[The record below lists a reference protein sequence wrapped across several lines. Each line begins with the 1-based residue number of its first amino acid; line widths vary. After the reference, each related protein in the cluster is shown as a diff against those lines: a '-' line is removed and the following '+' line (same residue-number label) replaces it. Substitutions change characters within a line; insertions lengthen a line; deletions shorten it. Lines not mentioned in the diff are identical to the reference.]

1 MTPEVRHMKWWQA
14 TGGIVV
20 VVGLVLGARLMGA
33 VPAPKI
39 SLQQFTALYASSD
52 PLVIDVR
59 EPSSYKRGHIKRAI
73 NVPLLSV
80 QARADEIAAL
90 ARGRTVV
97 TYCSCPDEH
106 TSALAA
112 LILVD
117 HKIAKVYA
125 LIGGYP
131 AWVKSGGETEKNE

>member
-1 MTPEVRHMKWWQA
+1 MKLFEA
-14 TGGIVV
+14 SVAMVV
-20 VVGLVLGARLMGA
+20 LVGLVTSARMLGA
-33 VPAPKI
+33 VPTPKI
-39 SLQQFTALYASSD
+39 SMQQFTALYAASD

-59 EPSSYKRGHIKRAI
+59 EPSSYKLGHIRRAI

-80 QARADEIAAL
+80 QGRAEEIAKL

-106 TSALAA
+106 TSAMAA
-112 LILVD
+112 LILLE
-117 HKIAKVYA
+117 HKIEKVYA

-131 AWVKSGGETEKNE
+131 AWVKSGGEVEK

>member
-1 MTPEVRHMKWWQA
+1 MKLFEA
-14 TGGIVV
+14 SVAVV
-20 VVGLVLGARLMGA
+20 VLVGLVLSARMLGA

-39 SLQQFTALYASSD
+39 SMQQFTALYAVAD

-59 EPSSYKRGHIKRAI
+59 EPSSYKVGHIRRAI

-80 QARADEIAAL
+80 QARADEMATL

-106 TSALAA
+106 TSAMAA
-112 LILVD
+112 MILLE
-117 HKIAKVYA
+117 HKVEKVYA

-131 AWVKSGGETEKNE
+131 AWVKSGGEVEK

>member
-1 MTPEVRHMKWWQA
+1 MKLLEA
-14 TGGIVV
+14 SAAMVV
-20 VVGLVLGARLMGA
+20 LVGLVLCARIVGA

-39 SLQQFTALYASSD
+39 SMEEFKSLYATAD
-52 PLVIDVR
+52 PVVIDVR
-59 EPSSYKRGHIKRAI
+59 EPSSYKIGHIPRAI

-80 QARADEIAAL
+80 QSRADEIATM
-90 ARGRTVV
+90 ARGKTVV

-112 LILVD
+112 LILVE
-117 HKIAKVYA
+117 HKIDKVYA

-131 AWVKSGGETEKNE
+131 AWVKAGGEVEK

>member
-1 MTPEVRHMKWWQA
+1 MKLFEA
-14 TGGIVV
+14 TAAMALL
-20 VVGLVLGARLMGA
+20 VGLVLSARLVGA

-39 SLQQFTALYASSD
+39 SMQQFTALYASSD

-59 EPSSYKRGHIKRAI
+59 EPSSYKIGHIRRAI

-80 QARADEIAAL
+80 QARADEIATL
-90 ARGRTVV
+90 ARGKTVV

-112 LILVD
+112 LILVE
-117 HKIAKVYA
+117 HKIDKVYA
-125 LIGGYP
+125 LIGGYS
-131 AWVKSGGETEKNE
+131 AWVKSGGETEKQ

>member
-1 MTPEVRHMKWWQA
+1 MKLFEA
-14 TGGIVV
+14 TAAIAL
-20 VVGLVLGARLMGA
+20 VVGLVLSARLVSA
-33 VPAPKI
+33 LPAPKI
-39 SLQQFTALYASSD
+39 SMEDFKTLYASGD

-59 EPSSYKRGHIKRAI
+59 EPSSYRIGHIPKAI

-80 QARADEIAAL
+80 QARAEEIRAL
-90 ARGRTVV
+90 ARGRMVV

-112 LILVD
+112 MILVE
-117 HKIAKVYA
+117 HKIDKVYA

-131 AWVKSGGETEKNE
+131 AWVKAGGAIEK

>member
-1 MTPEVRHMKWWQA
+1 MKLFQA
-14 TGGIVV
+14 SAALVV
-20 VVGLVLGARLMGA
+20 LVALVLSARMAGA

-39 SLQQFTALYASSD
+39 SLQQFTALHASSD

-59 EPSSYKRGHIKRAI
+59 ESSSYRIGHIARAI

-80 QARADEIAAL
+80 QARADEIATL
-90 ARGRTVV
+90 ARGKTVV
-97 TYCSCPDEH
+97 TYCSCPDEY

-112 LILVD
+112 LILVE
-117 HKIAKVYA
+117 HKIEKVYA

-131 AWVKSGGETEKNE
+131 AWVKSGGATEKN

>member
-1 MTPEVRHMKWWQA
+1 MKLFA
-14 TGGIVV
+14 SAAAVV
-20 VVGLVLGARLMGA
+20 VVGVVFGARLAGA

-39 SLQQFTALYASSD
+39 SMEDFKALYASGD
-52 PLVIDVR
+52 PLVVDVR
-59 EPSSYKRGHIKRAI
+59 EPSSYRIGHIPRAI

-80 QARADEIAAL
+80 QARADEIAAS

-97 TYCSCPDEH
+97 AYCSCPSEH

-112 LILVD
+112 LILVER
-117 HKIAKVYA
+117 KINKVYA

-131 AWVKSGGETEKNE
+131 AWVKAGGPTEK

>member
-1 MTPEVRHMKWWQA
+1 MKWLQA
-14 TGGIVV
+14 SAGMIV
-20 VVGLVLGARLMGA
+20 VVGLVLGARLLGA

-39 SLQQFTALYASSD
+39 SMQQFTALYASSD

-59 EPSSYKRGHIKRAI
+59 EPSSYKLGHIRRAI

-90 ARGRTVV
+90 ARGKTVV

-112 LILVD
+112 LILVE
-117 HKIAKVYA
+117 HKIEKVYA

-131 AWVKSGGETEKNE
+131 AWVKSGGETEK